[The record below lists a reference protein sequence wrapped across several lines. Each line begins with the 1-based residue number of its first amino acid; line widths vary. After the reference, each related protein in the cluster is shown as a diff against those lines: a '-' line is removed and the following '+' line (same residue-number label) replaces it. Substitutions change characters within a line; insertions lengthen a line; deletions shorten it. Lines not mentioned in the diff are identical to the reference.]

1 MLCALQFTVK
11 QLEWEV
17 FFCFICSQGLPCKLQ
32 GAFIQICPC
41 IISKGRLAFIVT
53 LDVLP
58 VIDNKVSV
66 YIPEK
71 TRINKVAEFTAGA
84 IGVERIT
91 LV

>member
-1 MLCALQFTVK
+1 MK

-17 FFCFICSQGLPCKLQ
+17 LFCLICSQGLPCKLQ

-41 IISKGRLAFIVT
+41 IISKGRFALIVT
-53 LDVLP
+53 LDVLL
-58 VIDNKVSV
+58 VVDNEISV

-71 TRINKVAEFTAGA
+71 TRINKVAEFAASA
-84 IGVERIT
+84 ICIECIT